1 MGISLREHINIVDDS
16 GDRHEMLIDRDQGV
30 FVGVN
35 EDEAVPLIA
44 EFGILE
50 GKFDVRVPAWIT
62 PVQFLALRA
71 YYPKTTIPLGW
82 VSINSEDDQA
92 AAESCPDVFASI
104 L

>member
-16 GDRHEMLIDRDQGV
+16 GDRHEMLIDRDRGV
-30 FVGVN
+30 FVGVD
-35 EDEAVPLIA
+35 EDKAVPLIA

-50 GKFDVRVPAWIT
+50 SNFDVRGPAWIT
-62 PVQFLALRA
+62 PLQFLALRA
-71 YYPKTTIPLGW
+71 YYPKTTIPIGW

-92 AAESCPDVFASI
+92 AAESCPDIFASI